1 MNSMSG
7 FSLSA
12 YRTHWPR
19 IGAVLAM
26 GVGGVT
32 ALAARNLTKP
42 QLLSA
47 LNFGA
52 LLVHQYEEYQA
63 PGYFPGQF
71 NRGLFK
77 SDSPRNYPLNT
88 DIVMWINTAI
98 AYPFYLAPVI
108 FPRNK
113 WLGLAPVLFGI
124 GQAVGHGV
132 IFPLRGRAAGSA
144 YTYSPGFLASL
155 LLHVPLG
162 ISYIRAEQ
170 EEESIDRAEW
180 VKAVAYTVAFAALGV
195 AAPNVLLRD
204 KQSPYAF
211 TEAQMGPYRTGNR
224 PLPSETETGAVEG

>member
-1 MNSMSG
+1 MSRI
-7 FSLSA
+7 SLSV
-12 YRTHWPR
+12 YRTHWPH
-19 IGAVLAM
+19 IGAVLAL
-26 GVGGVT
+26 GIGGAT
-32 ALAARNLTKP
+32 ALIARKLTKP
-42 QLLSA
+42 QVFSA
-47 LNFGA
+47 LNFAA
-52 LLVHQYEEYQA
+52 LLIHQYEEYQA

-77 SDSPRNYPLNT
+77 SDSPYNYPLNS
-88 DIVMWINTAI
+88 DIAMWINTAI
-98 AYPFYLAPVI
+98 AYPFYLAPVV
-108 FPRNK
+108 FPRTK
-113 WLGLAPVLFGI
+113 WLGLSPVIFGI
-124 GQAVGHGV
+124 AQAVAHGV

-162 ISYIRAEQ
+162 ISYIRAVQ
-170 EEESIDRAEW
+170 EEEPIDRAEW

-211 TEAQMGPYRTGNR
+211 TEAQMGPYNTEDR